1 MLENLFPELNE
12 RPKLDPSFDHKI
24 TNITQKDLDN
34 LARENGR
41 LAAQI
46 AINQKYSEL
55 EDKRQKLAI
64 QNTHVLNSH
73 KEKVVNNKL
82 KLAENL
88 LNHQK
93 NMTYSQI
100 DVKTLDSDITG
111 TKDVLPENLIEF

>member
-34 LARENGR
+34 LAKENGR

>member
-1 MLENLFPELNE
+1 MLEQLFPEFQDK
-12 RPKLDPSFDHKI
+12 PKLDPSFDHRI
-24 TNITQKDLDN
+24 PNITQKDLDN

-41 LAAQI
+41 LAAQL

-64 QNTHVLNSH
+64 QNTSLLNNH
-73 KEKVVNNKL
+73 KEKVVSNKL

-100 DVKTLDSDITG
+100 DVKTLDSDVSG
-111 TKDVLPENLIEF
+111 TKEVLPENLIEF

>member
-12 RPKLDPSFDHKI
+12 RPKLDPSFDTQIK
-24 TNITQKDLDN
+24 NITQKDLDA
-34 LARENGR
+34 LAKENGR

-46 AINQKYSEL
+46 AVNQKYSEL

-64 QNTHVLNSH
+64 QNTSILNVH
-73 KEKVVNNKL
+73 KEKVVANKL
-82 KLAENL
+82 KLAEHL

-93 NMTYSQI
+93 NIVYSQI

-111 TKDVLPENLIEF
+111 TKEVLPENLIEF

>member
-1 MLENLFPELNE
+1 MLENLFPEFQDK
-12 RPKLDPSFDHKI
+12 PKLDPSFDHRI
-24 TNITQKDLDN
+24 PNITQKDLDN

-41 LAAQI
+41 LAAQL

-64 QNTHVLNSH
+64 QNTSLLHNH
-73 KEKVVNNKL
+73 KEKVVSNKL

-100 DVKTLDSDITG
+100 DVKTLDSDVSG

>member
-12 RPKLDPSFDHKI
+12 RPKLDPSFDTQIK
-24 TNITQKDLDN
+24 NITQKDLDA

-64 QNTHVLNSH
+64 QNTSLLNHH
-73 KEKVVNNKL
+73 KEKVVSNKL
-82 KLAENL
+82 KLAEHL

-93 NMTYSQI
+93 NIVYSQI

-111 TKDVLPENLIEF
+111 TKEVLPENLIEF

>member
-12 RPKLDPSFDHKI
+12 RPKLDPSFDTQIK
-24 TNITQKDLDN
+24 NITQKDLDA

-64 QNTHVLNSH
+64 QNTSLLNNH
-73 KEKVVNNKL
+73 KEKVVSNKL

-100 DVKTLDSDITG
+100 DVKTLDSDVSG
-111 TKDVLPENLIEF
+111 TKEVLPENLIEF

>member
-12 RPKLDPSFDHKI
+12 RPKLDPSFNHKI
-24 TNITQKDLDN
+24 GNITQKDLDN

-41 LAAQI
+41 LAAQA

-64 QNTHVLNSH
+64 QNTSILNVH
-73 KEKVVNNKL
+73 KEKVVANKL
-82 KLAENL
+82 KLAEHL

-100 DVKTLDSDITG
+100 DVRSIDSDITG
-111 TKDVLPENLIEF
+111 TKEILTENLIEF